1 MSKRYIF
8 LAIILLGAAFVL
20 MIIPSK
26 EKSNQMDP
34 EQFLVEI
41 NDKARFLDT
50 DLIAKR
56 IIDADP
62 SLFLIDIRSLY
73 EYEEYALP
81 GAVNIP
87 MEELLLSQWEDYF
100 EQEAMDVVF
109 YSNADVYA
117 DQAWVLCAQLGYD
130 NLYVMKGGLN
140 KWFKTIMLPE
150 LPSEGSPSED
160 FDLYSFRKGASLYFG
175 GSIQDIPVAVEKSA
189 GESTS
194 KPAPKKTVV
203 VKKKVKKQAEGGC

>member
-20 MIIPSK
+20 MIIPPK
-26 EKSNQMDP
+26 EKGNQVDP
-34 EQFLVEI
+34 HSFLVKI
-41 NDKARFLDT
+41 NDQARFLDT

-62 SLFLIDIRSLY
+62 SLFLIDVRSIY
-73 EYEEYALP
+73 EFEEYALP

-87 MEELLLSQWEDYF
+87 VEELLLKQWEDYF
-100 EQEAMDVVF
+100 KQDAMDVVF
-109 YSNADVYA
+109 YSNSDVYA

-150 LPSEGSPSED
+150 MPLEGAPSEY

-175 GSIQDIPVAVEKSA
+175 GSVPDVPIAVEKSA

-194 KPAPKKTVV
+194 APAPKKKVV

>member
-20 MIIPSK
+20 LIIPSK

-34 EQFLVEI
+34 NLFLVEI
-41 NDKARFLDT
+41 NDRARFLDT

-56 IIDADP
+56 IIDGDP
-62 SLFLIDIRSLY
+62 SLFLIDVRSLY
-73 EYEEYALP
+73 EFEEYALP
-81 GAVNIP
+81 NAVNIP
-87 MEELLLSQWEDYF
+87 MEELLLEQWEAYF

-109 YSNADVYA
+109 YSNSDVYA
-117 DQAWVLCAQLGYD
+117 DQAWVLCAQLGYK

-140 KWFKTIMLPE
+140 KWFKTIMMPE
-150 LPSEGSPSED
+150 KPSEGSPSEA

-175 GSIQDIPVAVEKSA
+175 GSVQEIPIAVVKTA

>member
-8 LAIILLGAAFVL
+8 LAMILLGAAFVL
-20 MIIPSK
+20 MIIPEK
-26 EKSNQMDP
+26 EKSNQVDP
-34 EQFLVEI
+34 ELFLVEI
-41 NDKARFLDT
+41 NDQARFLDT

-62 SLFLIDIRSLY
+62 SLFLIDVRSLY

-87 MEELLLSQWEDYF
+87 VEELLLSQWEDYF
-100 EQEAMDVVF
+100 SQDAIDVVF
-109 YSNADVYA
+109 YSNSDVYA
-117 DQAWVLCAQLGYD
+117 DQAWALCAQLGYE

-140 KWFKTIMLPE
+140 IWFKTIMMPE
-150 LPSEGSPSED
+150 MPTEGSPSEY

-175 GSIQDIPVAVEKSA
+175 GSVPDVAVAVEKSA
-189 GESTS
+189 GESKS
-194 KPAPKKTVV
+194 APAAKKTVV

>member
-26 EKSNQMDP
+26 EKSNQVEP
-34 EQFLVEI
+34 EQFLVEV
-41 NDKARFLDT
+41 NDHARFLDT

-62 SLFLIDIRSLY
+62 SLFLIDVRSLY

-87 MEELLLSQWEDYF
+87 VEELLLSQWEDYF
-100 EQEAMDVVF
+100 EQDAMDVVF
-109 YSNADVYA
+109 YSNSDVYA
-117 DQAWVLCAQLGYD
+117 DQAWVLSAQLGYD
-130 NLYVMKGGLN
+130 KLYVMKGGLN
-140 KWFKTIMLPE
+140 KWFKTIMMPE
-150 LPSEGSPSED
+150 MPSEGSPSED
-160 FDLYSFRKGASLYFG
+160 FDLYSFRKGAS
-175 GSIQDIPVAVEKSA
+175 P
-189 GESTS
+189 
-194 KPAPKKTVV
+194 
-203 VKKKVKKQAEGGC
+203 